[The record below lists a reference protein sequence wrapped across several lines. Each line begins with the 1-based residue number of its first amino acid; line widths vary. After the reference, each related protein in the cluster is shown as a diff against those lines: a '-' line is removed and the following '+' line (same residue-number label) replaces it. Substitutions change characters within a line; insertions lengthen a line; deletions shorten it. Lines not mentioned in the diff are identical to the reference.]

1 MTAQTTAPSPSAPAA
16 SVLVI
21 VEGPDDK
28 NILSEIFNRKNIS
41 GIRIIESEGIGKIPQ
56 IIRHEYRN
64 HDRILVVIDSDRD
77 SPEVKA
83 KDMYHK
89 IWEVLNSEGFSE
101 KLSTNLFY
109 RLESR
114 DGGLLDIMIYPIS
127 PKDYDL
133 STLCDGSLNHL
144 FQSWP
149 FELMSLLF
157 PAIYNQS
164 TLEYLINQGVL
175 SSNKTIKS
183 LIYSKF
189 CEIMNLL
196 CQQNLPWCPLT
207 TVSTGPII
215 VDEYRARRFP
225 MGRKK
230 QIDTSMYFCPHTD
243 CPNYGK
249 VGPDNQIVG
258 AGRYGKANTQLLRC
272 KVCGRTFSA
281 RRGTPLFGLKAS
293 EETFYDVIACLAEGN
308 GIRATARIKGVD
320 KDTVAEWL
328 DTASK
333 HVEAVSRY
341 LMVNLHFEEAQLDEF
356 WSFVQKKRRA
366 VPLLNGSRPNMA
378 TVGSG

>member
-89 IWEVLNSEGFSE
+89 IWEVLNSDGFSE

-149 FELMSLLF
+149 SELMSLLF
-157 PAIYNQS
+157 PAIYDQS

-196 CQQNLPWCPLT
+196 CQQNLPILS
-207 TVSTGPII
+207 VKFPIGLI
-215 VDEYRARRFP
+215 
-225 MGRKK
+225 GNLSG
-230 QIDTSMYFCPHTD
+230 I
-243 CPNYGK
+243 YGNLG
-249 VGPDNQIVG
+249 VI
-258 AGRYGKANTQLLRC
+258 GK
-272 KVCGRTFSA
+272 F
-281 RRGTPLFGLKAS
+281 
-293 EETFYDVIACLAEGN
+293 I
-308 GIRATARIKGVD
+308 IKGMD
-320 KDTVAEWL
+320 EKL
-328 DTASK
+328 
-333 HVEAVSRY
+333 
-341 LMVNLHFEEAQLDEF
+341 FEKQFGKLI
-356 WSFVQKKRRA
+356 WIVQK
-366 VPLLNGSRPNMA
+366 MQEA
-378 TVGSG
+378 TKEPSSS